1 LKLQRAL
8 SANNAEDAT
17 KAPHL
22 SAAASSMQL
31 SPAVSRCRCRAL
43 GPYWQLVQDAHL
55 HRVYSGSRWAEAASA
70 ARGGHWASAGPF
82 PQPAKPPKAADG
94 TTSPLV
100 SRSTQADG
108 TTSPVGVARSTNAS
122 QRRTD
127 RHEHL
132 RLFVVSRAMRQAQL
146 SFHNSSSHA

>member
-1 LKLQRAL
+1 MLPR
-8 SANNAEDAT
+8 T
-17 KAPHL
+17 PVGIGRVT
-22 SAAASSMQL
+22 SM
-31 SPAVSRCRCRAL
+31 SVSVSRH
-43 GPYWQLVQDAHL
+43 VQM
-55 HRVYSGSRWAEAASA
+55 GGGAASA